1 MQYSYTCPVCD
12 SDFDSEVKNGTVEC
26 PECNEDLEVVDGE
39 SAYIIDDEDFDD
51 EDEDMEEDGDDKDE
65 DE

>member
-1 MQYSYTCPVCD
+1 MTYMYTCPVCD
-12 SDFDSEVKNGTVEC
+12 SNFDSDVKNGTVEC
-26 PECNEDLEVVDGE
+26 PECNEELEVIDGD

-51 EDEDMEEDGDDKDE
+51 EDEMEEDGDDKDE